1 MSQLLENLPPQYS
14 TVYSTCFSPDGG
26 YLVAGNQMG
35 LIALFSLESITS
47 RSPEIISSSKKVHM
61 SFLGHENKTPIYAL
75 LSTKDYLISG
85 SVGKVTAWS
94 WNDLIHRKTAEM
106 KWEIFLPPVP
116 GTAVYTEVNSMCID
130 EKFGTAGRLIV
141 AGGDNNVHTYDL
153 ETREELRVLS
163 GHDNFIHSSSYCPVG
178 GLIASGSEDGS
189 VRLWDTRKK
198 VAEVNKIE
206 PYRNDE
212 LSRPKLGKWI
222 GAVALSSDWL
232 VCGGGAR
239 PALWHLRSM
248 SPNAILPP
256 ESQSVTVLTLLQD
269 RIIIGGLIN
278 KLYQT
283 DFTGNLLSEIPVTPS
298 CLYSIST
305 QEKSIKVLA
314 ASGSSSKIDLCIPNF
329 SYKDQTITFPSK
341 FV

>member
-14 TVYSTCFSPDGG
+14 TVYSTFFSPDGG

-153 ETREELRVLS
+153 ETREELRQVEARMDRYVF
-163 GHDNFIHSSSYCPVG
+163 GIQG
-178 GLIASGSEDGS
+178 
-189 VRLWDTRKK
+189 KK

-256 ESQSVTVLTLLQD
+256 ESQSVTVLKLLQD

-283 DFTGNLLSEIPVTPS
+283 DFTGNLLSEIPVTPKLS
-298 CLYSIST
+298 LFHFNTRKEYQSPCSLWIIF
-305 QEKSIKVLA
+305 Q
-314 ASGSSSKIDLCIPNF
+314 N
-329 SYKDQTITFPSK
+329 
-341 FV
+341 